1 MKAIESSLL
10 GLVFSVIA
18 LAGTAAEVS
27 VAQSSGAL
35 PEGLPFS
42 EAIRVND
49 TYYLSGQIGVIPGE
63 LALVPGGI
71 EAETRQTMENI
82 RSVLKANELDMR
94 NVVKC
99 FVMLADMREW
109 GAFNEIYAS
118 YFSPP
123 FPARS
128 AMGANGL
135 ALDARVEVE
144 CIAVRRLR

>member
-1 MKAIESSLL
+1 MKTIGSSLL
-10 GLVFSVIA
+10 GLTFSAIA
-18 LAGTAAEVS
+18 IVCSAAEVS
-27 VAQSSGAL
+27 VGKSGGAL

-49 TYYLSGQIGVIPGE
+49 TYYLSGQIGVNPGE
-63 LALVPGGI
+63 LRLVSGGI

-82 RSVLKANELDMR
+82 RSVLKANDLDMR
-94 NVVKC
+94 NIVKC